1 MTHNVALSCRH
12 AKVSRNCVY
21 EHAAKDPEFAQFW
34 KDAEEHAMDMLHA
47 RVFQRSIEGDL
58 EPVYYMG
65 VPTGYI
71 RKFSDKL
78 QIEMLRAYRPDRFKT
93 PGQAPINIDTGSK
106 ILVLDEATRMR
117 LIEKRRQALALMP
130 GPDEDN
136 NAKHLESFSDALPMK
151 TDQKGQSAQNVRV
164 DPEP

>member
-21 EHAAKDPEFAQFW
+21 EHSAQDPEFAQFW

-58 EPVYYMG
+58 EPVFYMG
-65 VPTGYI
+65 VPVGYI

-78 QIEMLRAYRPDRFKT
+78 QIEMLRAWRPDRFKT
-93 PGQAPINIDTGSK
+93 PGQAPININTGSS
-106 ILVLDEATRMR
+106 ILVLTKEDRETLMA
-117 LIEKRRQALALMP
+117 KRQEALALMP
-130 GPDEDN
+130 GPV
-136 NAKHLESFSDALPMK
+136 DASPG
-151 TDQKGQSAQNVRV
+151 T
-164 DPEP
+164 